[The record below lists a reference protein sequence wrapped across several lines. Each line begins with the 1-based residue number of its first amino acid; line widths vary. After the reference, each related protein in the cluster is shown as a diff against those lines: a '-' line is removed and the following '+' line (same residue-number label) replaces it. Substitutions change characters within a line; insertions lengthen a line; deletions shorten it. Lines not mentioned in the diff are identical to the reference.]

1 MSLRQAALYDPLT
14 RLPNRRLLD
23 LDSFKSVND
32 TFGHNVGDE
41 VLIEVASRLIQCV
54 RACDTLARHG
64 GDEYVVLLEEIVDRQ
79 QALPIGERV
88 LAGLH
93 EPVRTV
99 AGAISVSASIGIH
112 VATDDDD
119 DDSLLR
125 AADGA
130 MYEAKRNGHGGLQ
143 VSRAQPS
150 GSDPSSH

>member
-1 MSLRQAALYDPLT
+1 V
-14 RLPNRRLLD
+14 LL
-23 LDSFKSVND
+23 
-32 TFGHNVGDE
+32 
-41 VLIEVASRLIQCV
+41 EVASRLLLCI

-79 QALPIGERV
+79 QALSIGERM
-88 LAGLH
+88 LAGFD

-99 AGAISVSASIGIH
+99 AGTISVSASIGIH

-119 DDSLLR
+119 YDSLLR

-143 VSRAQPS
+143 VSRAQP
-150 GSDPSSH
+150 GRSHPPEPLT